1 MWFFSHMVSK
11 KSGNQRAHDPL
22 SRRERQVMDII
33 YAAGKASA
41 REVMEKIPD
50 APSNATVRSILRVLV
65 EKGELSYEKEGRSFI
80 YAPRKSR
87 AKVARS
93 ALSRLLQT
101 FYGGSVGQA
110 VSGLLE
116 LDSAEIDATELE
128 RIEELIAA
136 HKTKKQKESQ

>member
-1 MWFFSHMVSK
+1 MAKQKKMSK
-11 KSGNQRAHDPL
+11 RKRVDDPL
-22 SRRERQVMDII
+22 SRRERQVMDIL
-33 YAAGKASA
+33 YALGRASA
-41 REVMEKIPD
+41 REVMEQIPD
-50 APSNATVRSILRVLV
+50 APGYATVRSTLRVLV
-65 EKGELSYEKEGRSFI
+65 EKGELTYNKQGRSYI

-116 LDSAEIDATELE
+116 LESAEIDADELE
-128 RIEELIAA
+128 RIEGLIEA
-136 HKTKKQKESQ
+136 HKNKKTK

>member
-1 MWFFSHMVSK
+1 MAKKLSKSK
-11 KSGNQRAHDPL
+11 KRVDDPL
-22 SRRERQVMDII
+22 SRRERQVMDIV
-33 YAAGKASA
+33 YAQGRASA
-41 REVMEKIPD
+41 REVMDGMPD
-50 APSNATVRSILRVLV
+50 APGYATVRSILRVLV
-65 EKGELSYEKEGRSFI
+65 EKGELTYKKDGRSYI

-116 LDSAEIDATELE
+116 LESGEIEEEELE
-128 RIEELIAA
+128 RIERLIEA
-136 HKTKKQKESQ
+136 HKNKKQKRS

>member
-1 MWFFSHMVSK
+1 MAKKRASK
-11 KSGNQRAHDPL
+11 KVKRMDDPL
-22 SRRERQVMDII
+22 SRRERQLMNIV
-33 YAAGKASA
+33 YALGQASA
-41 REVMEKIPD
+41 REVMAEMPD
-50 APSNATVRSILRVLV
+50 APGYATVRSILRVLV
-65 EKGELSYEKEGRSFI
+65 EKGELTYKKVARSYI

-116 LDSAEIDATELE
+116 LESGEIDEEELE
-128 RIEELIAA
+128 RIERLIEA
-136 HKTKKQKESQ
+136 HKNKKQKRN